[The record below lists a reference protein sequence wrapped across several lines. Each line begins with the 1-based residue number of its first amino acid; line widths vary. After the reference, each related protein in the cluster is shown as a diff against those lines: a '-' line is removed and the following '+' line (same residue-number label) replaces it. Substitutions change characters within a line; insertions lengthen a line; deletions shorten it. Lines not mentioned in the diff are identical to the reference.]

1 MCSEAGGPP
10 GLIDISVTLHAEH
23 TRCLSVCVNPG
34 SGCAGG
40 GVDGGGS
47 LLQALTELPVKV

>member
-1 MCSEAGGPP
+1 MCSETGGPP

-23 TRCLSVCVNPG
+23 THYLSMCVNPG

-40 GVDGGGS
+40 GGVGGFLAPG
-47 LLQALTELPVKV
+47 LD